1 VNVLIIGINLIKELL
16 RILKEKLY
24 LKVYFIFYVG
34 LLGVARRHLKVG
46 GRLVFLYPI
55 YEEEEFIGVESLPN
69 HEGF

>member
-1 VNVLIIGINLIKELL
+1 MNVLITGINSIKELL
-16 RILKEKLY
+16 RILKRSY
-24 LKVYFIFYVG
+24 IRRYIIFYVG